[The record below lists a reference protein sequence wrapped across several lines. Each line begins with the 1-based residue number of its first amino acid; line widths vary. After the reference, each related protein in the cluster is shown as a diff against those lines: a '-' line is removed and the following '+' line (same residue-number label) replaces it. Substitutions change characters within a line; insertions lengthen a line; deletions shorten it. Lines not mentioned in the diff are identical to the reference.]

1 MTIKMVLLKSGE
13 DVIADVKELKHGET
27 LLGYR
32 LDRPVTV
39 DLSSPDELY
48 TEVTE
53 TQVHFA
59 PWCPLSADR
68 EFMIPRDWVIS
79 IVNPI
84 EQIVQQYQDG
94 LSGVGKAPEGYL
106 SDEDSLDDDTDNE
119 LEEQPDSEE
128 GVDLDDAYEDESTG
142 YYDPNE
148 IIQGYTDEQGNPVDL
163 VPETVEYD
171 PTAGPEDPDA
181 EWDGPEVEQ

>member
-1 MTIKMVLLKSGE
+1 
-13 DVIADVKELKHGET
+13 
-27 LLGYR
+27 
-32 LDRPVTV
+32 
-39 DLSSPDELY
+39 
-48 TEVTE
+48 
-53 TQVHFA
+53 
-59 PWCPLSADR
+59 
-68 EFMIPRDWVIS
+68 MIPRDWVIS

-181 EWDGPEVEQ
+181 EWDGPEGRAMIQLLILNGMMIIATLQETGGILVNPTVYSRNRMKFISDLRMRL